1 MSLEQ
6 IIVDRLCESREQ
18 VGKMNALIADLREQE
33 HTFQAEIHTARQQR
47 DEIIKQRDAIS
58 RERDR
63 LAALVDKARKGDKPI
78 TDLFLAADEV
88 RKACDGPRSELRA
101 AISKLGSAMV
111 VAEPFTDLIPF

>member
-6 IIVDRLCESREQ
+6 IIVDRLCESRDQIGE
-18 VGKMNALIADLREQE
+18 MNALIANLRSTVQE
-33 HTFQAEIHTARQQR
+33 AQREISSVLKEREEAL
-47 DEIIKQRDAIS
+47 KMRDAIS

-63 LAALVDKARKGDKPI
+63 LATLVDKARKGDKPI

-88 RKACDGPRSELRA
+88 RKASEGPRSELRA